1 MGWEDFSKHTRFEIG
16 MGNRVKFW
24 HDCWCGDQP
33 LQMTFPVLYELAID
47 KEASVALSLPRQR
60 EGERRT
66 WDVRFTW
73 DSNDW
78 EVGPMLEFLHFL
90 GGGD

>member
-1 MGWEDFSKHTRFEIG
+1 MGWEDFSKHTQFEIG
-16 MGNRVKFW
+16 VGNRVKFW

-33 LQMTFPVLYELAID
+33 LQTTFPVLYELTID

-66 WDVRFTW
+66 WDVRFTR
-73 DSNDW
+73 DSND
-78 EVGPMLEFLHFL
+78 
-90 GGGD
+90 

>member
-66 WDVRFTW
+66 WDVRFTR
-73 DSNDW
+73 DSND
-78 EVGPMLEFLHFL
+78 
-90 GGGD
+90 